1 MSEHRYI
8 LEKYKNL
15 SSRHLCPCCGKKEL
29 TYYIDT
35 KTGEAIHPTVGKCNR
50 ESNCNYHY
58 TPKQYF
64 TNNNIFAETSPP
76 QATRTPQAKPEPKA
90 ISYIN
95 FDVFK
100 ATLKNYDNNN
110 FIKFLISAFGENI
123 TKELIEKYFIG
134 TSKHWNGATI
144 FYQRDIEGE
153 IRAGKI
159 FLYDAD
165 AGKRI
170 KKPFDHITWLHS
182 LMKLEDFELKQCLFG
197 THLLYDKTKPIAVV
211 ESEKTSIIASVYLPQ
226 FIWVST

>member
-1 MSEHRYI
+1 MEHRFI

-15 SSRHLCPCCGKKEL
+15 SSRHLCPSCGKKEL
-29 TYYIDT
+29 TFYIDT
-35 KTGEAIHPTVGKCNR
+35 ETGEAIHTTVGRCNR

-64 TNNNIFAETSPP
+64 TDNNIFAETSPP

-90 ISYIN
+90 ISYID
-95 FDVFK
+95 FDIFK
-100 ATLKNYDNNN
+100 RSLANYENNN
-110 FIKFLISAFGENI
+110 FIKFLIKTFGESI
-123 TKELIEKYFIG
+123 AKELIEKYFLG
-134 TSKHWNGATI
+134 TSKHWNGATV
-144 FYQRDIEGE
+144 FYQRDIKGK

-159 FLYDAD
+159 MLYDAD
-165 AGKRI
+165 TGKRI

-182 LMKLEDFELKQCLFG
+182 LMKLEDFELKQSLFG
-197 THLLYDKTKPIAVV
+197 THLLSDKTKPVAVA